1 MNSSRTPSI
10 RRRSFNVLAFGAG
23 AGAAARVCS
32 GVERADWILTAGQ
45 VLTMDP
51 ARRVI
56 PDGAVAIRGAEIV
69 AVGTREE
76 IEKGFRSPK
85 RVARPNSFLLPGMIN
100 THAHAAMSLLR
111 GIADDKRL
119 ADWLENYIFPAEAR
133 NVGKEFCF
141 WGTQLACAEMVR
153 GGTTSYVDMYY
164 FEEEAARATKL
175 VGMRGVL
182 GQTVIGF
189 PVPDANTPKDALERC
204 EAFMKQFAGD
214 ELITPAVAPHALY
227 TNSQETL
234 RRCRALAD
242 KYKMPLLIHVS
253 ETKKEIDDMKKQ
265 HGRSPVETLAAWGIF
280 DGPTIAAHAVWVDAQ
295 DIKTLAGKKVGVAHC
310 PTSNMKLASGV
321 APVLEQQAAGLRVGL
336 GTDGPSGSNN
346 DFHLLEELDLA
357 AKLQKVT
364 KMDPQVLP
372 AQKALEMA
380 TIDGAH
386 VIGRE
391 RDLGSLEAGKKA
403 DLFFLDTAT
412 LHATP
417 SFDPYSTVVYA
428 AKSADV
434 QDVFVHGRLVVRGGK
449 VLGVNEIALRAKAL
463 ELQAKVRLSL
473 LKKG

>member
-1 MNSSRTPSI
+1 
-10 RRRSFNVLAFGAG
+10 
-23 AGAAARVCS
+23 
-32 GVERADWILTAGQ
+32 
-45 VLTMDP
+45 MDP

-56 PDGAVAIRGAEIV
+56 ADGAIALRGSQIL
-69 AVGTREE
+69 AVGPRAE
-76 IEKGFRSPK
+76 IEKSYTTAK
-85 RVARPNSFLLPGMIN
+85 RISRPQSFLLPGMIN

-111 GIADDKRL
+111 GIADDRRL

-141 WGTQLACAEMVR
+141 WGTQLACAEMLR
-153 GGTTSYVDMYY
+153 GGTTTYVDMYY

-189 PVPDANTPKDALERC
+189 PVPDANTPKDALDRT
-204 EAFMKQFAGD
+204 EAFMKQFAQD
-214 ELITPAVAPHALY
+214 ELIIPAVAPHALY
-227 TNSQETL
+227 TNSEDTL
-234 RRCRALAD
+234 RKCRALAD
-242 KYKMPLLIHVS
+242 KYMMPLLIHVS
-253 ETKKEIDDMKKQ
+253 ETKKELDDMRKQ

-280 DGPTIAAHAVWVDAQ
+280 DGPTIAAHVIWVNEA
-295 DIKTLAGKKVGVAHC
+295 DIKILAAKKVGLAHC
-310 PTSNMKLASGV
+310 PSSNMKLASGV
-321 APVLEQQAAGLRVGL
+321 APVLDQQSAGLRVGL

-346 DFHLLEELDLA
+346 DFQLLEELDLA

-391 RDLGSLEAGKKA
+391 RELGSLEAGKKA
-403 DLFFLDTAT
+403 DLVFLDVDT
-412 LHATP
+412 LHSTP
-417 SFDPYSTVVYA
+417 SFDPYSTVVYS

-434 QDVFVHGRLVVRGGK
+434 QDVFVNGKLVLRSGK
-449 VLGVNEIALRAKAL
+449 LLNVNEIALKAKAL
-463 ELQAKVRLSL
+463 DFQRQVRLSL